1 MQSGYF
7 GALLSKQMTATSS
20 YSEAKKNSVNLH
32 MYAHCKFSDFSFTF
46 IYIIFLVKN
55 CTREFFREIATF
67 SSKTLSFDIF
77 FLTKKLKKKV
87 LNFFLNC
94 LITQLSLLD
103 FHHLTIFFQRHESI
117 GDLA

>member
-46 IYIIFLVKN
+46 IYVIFLVKS
-55 CTREFFREIATF
+55 CTRELFREIATF

-77 FLTKKLKKKV
+77 LILTWKMSTTTDFFMTLKSV
-87 LNFFLNC
+87 F
-94 LITQLSLLD
+94 T
-103 FHHLTIFFQRHESI
+103 
-117 GDLA
+117 